1 MLGHPQAAIAPGLG
15 MGSEVARIVE
25 GAAGIGLFGDAGK
38 LEDRQYRHG
47 RKSPTATPQPA
58 QAAGASGRPPAAM
71 GTASEGG
78 SFSMTATQAVEGEV
92 GLSAEERLEGQ
103 DG

>member
-47 RKSPTATPQPA
+47 RQSPTATPQPA
-58 QAAGASGRPPAAM
+58 QAAGASGPPPAAM
-71 GTASEGG
+71 GTPSDRGRFPATPTQLAEGAG
-78 SFSMTATQAVEGEV
+78 GQGGKGVEG
-92 GLSAEERLEGQ
+92 RLA
-103 DG
+103 